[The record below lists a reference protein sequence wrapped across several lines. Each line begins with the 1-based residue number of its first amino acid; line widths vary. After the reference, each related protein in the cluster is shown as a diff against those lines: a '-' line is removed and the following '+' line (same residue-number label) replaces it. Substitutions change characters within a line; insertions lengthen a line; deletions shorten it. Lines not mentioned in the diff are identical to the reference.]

1 MQKLRREV
9 EKAKRTLSFNKEALV
24 EVENLVNFEDFEYT
38 LTRARFEEIIM
49 VCSKDL
55 YKSFQTSFR
64 FCLIVLCF

>member
-24 EVENLVNFEDFEYT
+24 EVENLVKFEDFEYK

-55 YKSFQTSFR
+55 
-64 FCLIVLCF
+64 

>member
-24 EVENLVNFEDFEYT
+24 EVENLDVNFEDFEYT

-55 YKSFQTSFR
+55 
-64 FCLIVLCF
+64 